1 MGTTMG
7 THKQVSTKKSNHCA
21 FQFFSDTQL
30 QKPHPLAVQAFHL
43 WRSANQKPAGL
54 KKWVSGVEQEFVFC
68 GVFCFFCFFYFRGDA
83 QLLIKM
89 TKWDYL
95 WPHYILHIFFFKWL
109 CMFIIRIL
117 FPSST
122 SHNVKALHRYFVHA
136 VSAVLNVAALPLL
149 VQNITV

>member
-1 MGTTMG
+1 MDLFCNSGSKIKIITHLSKTIRILSSACEMGTMG

-54 KKWVSGVEQEFVFC
+54 KKWVSGVEQELVFC
-68 GVFCFFCFFYFRGDA
+68 GFFVLFFYFRGDA
-83 QLLIKM
+83 QVLIKM

-95 WPHYILHIFFFKWL
+95 
-109 CMFIIRIL
+109 
-117 FPSST
+117 
-122 SHNVKALHRYFVHA
+122 
-136 VSAVLNVAALPLL
+136 
-149 VQNITV
+149 